1 MMLRLSL
8 QNKLTIL
15 QQNKLIIFLVI
26 LGVSCFIAYLKG
38 E

>member
-8 QNKLTIL
+8 RNKLMIL
-15 QQNKLIIFLVI
+15 QQNKLIIVLVI
-26 LGVSCFIAYLKG
+26 MGVSCFIAYLKG